1 MRSSLAQMKAEIEIK
16 NLDHLGLVAG
26 LIDELEIES
35 IVNEAVGID
44 SREKVTAGKI
54 VKGIILN
61 GLDFV
66 SKPLYLF
73 PNFFTNKPVGELLG
87 KGIKAS
93 EINEDK
99 IGRVMDKI
107 WKYSLGKLWINIAIK
122 AINKYQISTKYSHL
136 DSTSISVQ
144 GEYKVEEAG
153 TGSIEITHGYSRDR
167 RPDLKQFMIDLM
179 VSSDG
184 DVPLLIRMGSGNESD
199 KTIFGELINN
209 YKANFDLSTIYVADC
224 ALYTAKNL
232 HNLGNTK
239 WLTRVPLTSKKA
251 QEIIKNIPE
260 SEFIISQN
268 LNYKYKEQEVNHH
281 GIKQRWLIVLSA
293 MRQRSD
299 QAKIEKKA
307 KKERD
312 KIEKQLDKWQ
322 KNAKNIAEIKA
333 AVKEFI
339 KKLKYHRITDIEYI
353 KKLNKQQKDVYTCQG
368 IVQEKSDVIAQ
379 EMAQSGKFILATNVL
394 NSEELSSS
402 EILSEYKAQ
411 QSCERGF
418 RFLKDP
424 LFLADSVFLKNPQR
438 IETMGMLMG
447 LCLLVYSIGQRQIR
461 NELQKRGE
469 VVKNQLGKLIDRP
482 TLRWIFQELQGIHV
496 VLINGEKMVSNLTE
510 KIIKILQYFSVSCQK
525 YYLIN

>member
-1 MRSSLAQMKAEIEIK
+1 VE
-16 NLDHLGLVAG
+16 
-26 LIDELEIES
+26 
-35 IVNEAVGID
+35 
-44 SREKVTAGKI
+44 
-54 VKGIILN
+54 
-61 GLDFV
+61 
-66 SKPLYLF
+66 
-73 PNFFTNKPVGELLG
+73 ELLG

-99 IGRVMDKI
+99 IGRVIDKI
-107 WKYSLGKLWINIAIK
+107 WKYSLEKLWINIALK
-122 AINKYQISTKYSHL
+122 AIDKYQISTKYSHL

-251 QEIIKNIPE
+251 KEIIKNIPE
-260 SEFIISQN
+260 SEFIISQA

-293 MRQRSD
+293 MIQKSD
-299 QAKIEKKA
+299 QEKIEKKA
-307 KKERD
+307 KKERE

-322 KNAKNIAEIKA
+322 KNAKNIAEMKA
-333 AVKEFI
+333 AVKQFI
-339 KKLKYHRITDIEYI
+339 KKLKYHRITEIEYI
-353 KKLNKQQKDVYTCQG
+353 KKLNKQQKEVYTCQG

-447 LCLLVYSIGQRQIR
+447 LCLLVYSIAQRQIR
-461 NELQKRGE
+461 NELHKRGE

-510 KIIKILQYFSVSCQK
+510 KTIKILQYFSVSCQK